1 MNFWLQF
8 QHLTWSCINLT
19 LFLAGKAN
27 TIESFKWCTYN
38 ITWHFWAKIVIFAF
52 FDLGINS
59 INLVDLE
66 TLAKMVGGRDGEA
79 PTIVD
84 ERIDCIRDLTL
95 KSLRLKPDKWDR
107 MYISDEQRHFINS
120 FVDKD
125 EPIVKTIA
133 YNFNRHINDGSF
145 KKKCQCNFSMSR
157 IIFLKKIS
165 FKNYNSFGEYF
176 WNILFSEI
184 MPNFCQL
191 GIMSIHKIQ

>member
-1 MNFWLQF
+1 
-8 QHLTWSCINLT
+8 
-19 LFLAGKAN
+19 
-27 TIESFKWCTYN
+27 
-38 ITWHFWAKIVIFAF
+38 
-52 FDLGINS
+52 
-59 INLVDLE
+59 
-66 TLAKMVGGRDGEA
+66 MVGGRDGEA

-145 KKKCQCNFSMSR
+145 KVW
-157 IIFLKKIS
+157 IFKEVTYCIHL
-165 FKNYNSFGEYF
+165 
-176 WNILFSEI
+176 IL
-184 MPNFCQL
+184 MTGNGQL
-191 GIMSIHKIQ
+191 TS